1 MRDGIAVGGRTG
13 CTALGYTENKNKE
26 KGRHKGKAGRTVL
39 SVLFPI
45 FTFLGMIAVLS
56 LRWVLSQW
64 SGLTMDEI
72 IYQLE
77 APLEG
82 TGNNMVPDY
91 MIKCL
96 VPALVC
102 TAAAVLLL
110 MARRKKAHYSR
121 IAGIGLAAMVGV
133 LVFSVVYFGREVK
146 LLDYIRDR
154 NTKSDFIENH
164 YVDPSKV
171 ELTFP
176 KKKRNLV
183 QIYMESTE
191 VTFADKAEGG
201 DFDQNVIPEIT
212 KLAQENEDFAG
223 TDRKKLNGGLA
234 LPGATWTMGAIFGMA
249 SGLPLNIDIERNSMS
264 AMTSFFPQIT
274 TMGDLLKDEGYRQ
287 VFVLGSDA
295 TFGGRRL
302 YFQQH
307 GDFEIRDY
315 VYAKEKGIIPENY
328 KVWWGMEDE
337 KTIAMAKDTLTEL
350 ASGDQ
355 PFNLTLLTVDTHF
368 PDGYV
373 CELCG
378 DTFDDQYSNVFAC
391 SSRQISEL
399 VKWIQQQDWYDNTTI
414 MITGDH
420 PTMDADYCAK
430 VPDSY
435 SRRTYTCYINADAKA
450 SDPEQ
455 RRDFSTFDNFPTTL
469 AALGVKI
476 EGNRLGLGVNL
487 FSDEKTLLETYGDD
501 AVKAEV
507 SKKTDFIEKMEQ
519 LDPEVEA
526 NVKKYGSVRIKSET
540 YDLTHG
546 WISISTDPFDIPADE
561 PVKYIHL
568 KIWVEKGGQIIRRW
582 IQTKE
587 LDGGGYYTTF
597 DPLKDLDGYP
607 EIYYQFVIKFDNG
620 TSYNLGPQGTIRN
633 LPGHTY
639 FEESGTG
646 DAQNAAGDGEA

>member
-1 MRDGIAVGGRTG
+1 
-13 CTALGYTENKNKE
+13 
-26 KGRHKGKAGRTVL
+26 
-39 SVLFPI
+39 
-45 FTFLGMIAVLS
+45 MIAVLS

-121 IAGIGLAAMVGV
+121 IAGIGLAAMAGV

-328 KVWWGMEDE
+328 KVWWGME
-337 KTIAMAKDTLTEL
+337 
-350 ASGDQ
+350 
-355 PFNLTLLTVDTHF
+355 
-368 PDGYV
+368 
-373 CELCG
+373 CG

-620 TSYNLGPQGTIRN
+620 TSYNLGPQGTI
-633 LPGHTY
+633 
-639 FEESGTG
+639 
-646 DAQNAAGDGEA
+646 AQNAAGDGEA